1 MDDSGAGTNASTTS
15 PPASANQSSPGP
27 GANIS
32 DVYQKYNLDPTKE
45 ILKLS
50 ELTPEHLDNL
60 VNVTREYPS
69 EYATVVFGYAM
80 PIVLLFSMVTNTLL
94 IMVLNT
100 NTFTGPVNQI
110 LLTLAKVDILTVA
123 FPAPWYFYL
132 YTLGFHNQYLYPPA
146 ACYIHH
152 IMTDVIPV
160 MFHTA
165 SIWLTSFLAFHRF
178 LVVCI
183 PNVRTR

>member
-1 MDDSGAGTNASTTS
+1 MEVTESVGAS
-15 PPASANQSSPGP
+15 QSNMS
-27 GANIS
+27 I
-32 DVYQKYNLDPTKE
+32 YEKFNLDPNKE
-45 ILKLS
+45 ILSIGSLS
-50 ELTPEHLDNL
+50 PEEMDDI

-80 PIVLLFSMVTNTLL
+80 PVVLLFSMVTNTLL

-100 NTFTGPVNQI
+100 NAFTGPVNQI

-132 YTLGFHNQYLYPPA
+132 YTLGFHSKFLHPPEV
-146 ACYIHH
+146 CYIHH
-152 IMTDVIPV
+152 LMTDVLPV
-160 MFHTA
+160 LFHTA
-165 SIWLTSFLAFHRF
+165 SIWLTLFLAFHRF

>member
-1 MDDSGAGTNASTTS
+1 MEGTTVAEQASSSEQT
-15 PPASANQSSPGP
+15 SSPSP
-27 GANIS
+27 GQQNIS
-32 DVYQKYNLDPTKE
+32 IYERFNLDPSKE
-45 ILKLS
+45 ILQLS
-50 ELTPEHLDNL
+50 ALTPDHLENL

-132 YTLGFHNQYLYPPA
+132 YTLGFHNQHLYPPA

-152 IMTDVIPV
+152 LMTDVIPV
-160 MFHTA
+160 LFHTA

-178 LVVCI
+178 LVVCT